1 MAVSVISPN
10 IPSTSHSPPLHKHH
24 KHHSYLL
31 NLLTKSTS
39 LSELKQIQ
47 AHTLR
52 TTCPNFPDTL
62 FLNSRIF
69 HFSSLHD
76 LDYTFRLF
84 SQFQNP
90 NSFIWNTLIRACA
103 NSEGKKEEVFGL
115 YKSMLCD
122 GSVMPD
128 KYTFPIVL
136 KACAYLFSIFEGRQ
150 LHCHVWKL
158 GLGSDVYVNNS
169 LIHFYGSCGCLDEA
183 WGVFGEME
191 DRNVVSWNVMI
202 DGLVRVGEFD
212 EAVRL
217 FREMQR
223 VFEPDG
229 YVMQSMISASAGMRS
244 LALGMWCHCYVL
256 RELGSEVSES
266 ILLNNALVDM
276 YCKCGAVDIA
286 RQVFERMK
294 KRDVH
299 SWNSMI
305 LGYAMHG
312 KAEAAL
318 ECFDCLVQE
327 EELVP
332 NSITFTGVLAAC
344 NHSGLVVDGRR
355 YFDVMVNEYRIQ
367 PVLEHYGS
375 LVDLLGRAGQIDEA
389 LDIIAS
395 MPMKPDAVIWR
406 SILDACSK
414 KSGGL
419 ELSEEVARQIF
430 ESEGV
435 DSSGAY
441 VLLSRVYAV
450 ANRWNEVGLIRNWM
464 TDKGVKK
471 EPGCSSIEMYG
482 ISHEFFAG
490 DTSHSST
497 KDIYELLDAIDKQ
510 LEAIGYVPDVSQA
523 PMVDEQELVDG
534 KRHSLRLHS
543 ERLAIAFGLLN
554 LPPGVPIRV
563 FKNLR
568 VCNDCHNV
576 TKLISKIYNVDII
589 VRDRA
594 RFHHF
599 RDGSCSCM
607 DYW

>member
-1 MAVSVISPN
+1 M
-10 IPSTSHSPPLHKHH
+10 
-24 KHHSYLL
+24 
-31 NLLTKSTS
+31 
-39 LSELKQIQ
+39 
-47 AHTLR
+47 
-52 TTCPNFPDTL
+52 
-62 FLNSRIF
+62 
-69 HFSSLHD
+69 
-76 LDYTFRLF
+76 
-84 SQFQNP
+84 
-90 NSFIWNTLIRACA
+90 RACA
-103 NSEGKKEEVFGL
+103 NSEYKKEEVFGL

-122 GSVMPD
+122 GGVMPD

-136 KACAYLFSIFEGRQ
+136 KACAYLFAIFNGRQ

-158 GLGSDVYVNNS
+158 GFGSDVYVGNS
-169 LIHFYGSCGCLDEA
+169 LIHLYGSCGCLDDA
-183 WGVFGEME
+183 WGVFGEMRE
-191 DRNVVSWNVMI
+191 RSVVSWNAMI
-202 DGLVRVGEFD
+202 DGLVRMGEFD

-217 FREMQR
+217 FREMQMK
-223 VFEPDG
+223 FEPDG
-229 YVMQSMISASAGMRS
+229 YVMQSMISACAGLRS

-256 RELGSEVSES
+256 RELDNEIGES

-276 YCKCGAVDIA
+276 YCKCGEVDIA

-294 KRDVH
+294 KRDVN

-305 LGYAMHG
+305 LGFALHG
-312 KAEAAL
+312 HGEAAL
-318 ECFDCLVQE
+318 ECFDRLARE
-327 EELVP
+327 EGLVP

-344 NHSGLVVDGRR
+344 NHRGLVVAGRR
-355 YFDVMVNEYRIQ
+355 YFDIMVNEYNIQ

-375 LVDLLGRAGQIDEA
+375 LVDLLGRAGYIDEA
-389 LDIIAS
+389 LDIIAN
-395 MPMKPDAVIWR
+395 MPMKPDVVIWR

-414 KSGGL
+414 KNGGL

-430 ESEGV
+430 ESEGA
-435 DSSGAY
+435 DCSGAY

-450 ANRWNEVGLIRNWM
+450 ANRWNEVGFIRNWM
-464 TDKGVKK
+464 TNKGVKK

-490 DTSHSST
+490 DTSHSKT
-497 KDIYELLDAIDKQ
+497 KEIYELLDVIDKR

-534 KRHSLRLHS
+534 KRDSLKLHS

-568 VCNDCHNV
+568 VCHDCHNV
-576 TKLISKIYNVDII
+576 TKLISKLYNVDII

-599 RDGSCSCM
+599 REGSCSCM